1 MDSQKGGWVSE
12 CCSLVLGVSA
22 RGCRYQWDHRNA
34 SLRKWIVEE
43 FMMGK
48 KLGMGNESVSGIY
61 IDDWWSPGGPSE
73 VQGLEAGTG
82 LAKGSQEFIDIW
94 TNWSVTTWQAQ
105 AAIAAAGGRIQSY
118 AFALSFSLLIA
129 VTTSPLVSAVR

>member
-1 MDSQKGGWVSE
+1 
-12 CCSLVLGVSA
+12 VLLAGVVSA
-22 RGCRYQWDHRNA
+22 ARRRYQWDHRNA
-34 SLRKWIVEE
+34 SLRKGIVEE

-73 VQGLEAGTG
+73 VEGLEAGTG

-105 AAIAAAGGRIQSY
+105 AAIATAGGTNHANVD
-118 AFALSFSLLIA
+118 AFALAFC
-129 VTTSPLVSAVR
+129 